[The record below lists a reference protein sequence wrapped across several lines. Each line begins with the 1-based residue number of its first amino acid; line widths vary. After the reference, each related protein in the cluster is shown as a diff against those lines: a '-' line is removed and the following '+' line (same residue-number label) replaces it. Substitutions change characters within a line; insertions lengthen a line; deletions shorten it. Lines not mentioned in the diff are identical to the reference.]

1 MKKILFFLLL
11 LFSLTAIGQTDTT
24 VIGFTVSADPNFKN
38 TIAVDVIWNIGPA
51 TSYRGT
57 STNKITGAYG
67 SVKQGTVSIRFSSTG
82 TIIVG
87 PKKILCY

>member
-1 MKKILFFLLL
+1 VK
-11 LFSLTAIGQTDTT
+11 AQTMSDTT

-57 STNKITGAYG
+57 ATNKITGAYG
-67 SVKQGTVSIRFSSTG
+67 SVKQGTVSINFSSTG
-82 TIIVG
+82 TIVVG
-87 PKKILCY
+87 PKKLLCP